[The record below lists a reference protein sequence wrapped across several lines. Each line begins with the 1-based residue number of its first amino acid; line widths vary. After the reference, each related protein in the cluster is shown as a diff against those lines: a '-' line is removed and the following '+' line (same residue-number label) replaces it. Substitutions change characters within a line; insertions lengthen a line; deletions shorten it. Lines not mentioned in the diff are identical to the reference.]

1 MRNPFL
7 RRVPVLPG
15 EQAYP
20 NSPLKT
26 PKREFIESETLQLIL
41 HIPANGFVQLQPPL
55 NTSSHGEIPGKYDHI
70 LQGEIELFG
79 PPAFADYCQR
89 IKVGVRLSS
98 RLVFAE
104 DKVEENIIFDRSVD
118 LSDGLKL
125 VPGAQRYVS
134 YPDLANV

>member
-26 PKREFIESETLQLIL
+26 PKREFIESE
-41 HIPANGFVQLQPPL
+41 
-55 NTSSHGEIPGKYDHI
+55 HGEIPGKYDHI